1 MKKTFTILLTDDNK
15 EFVQNL
21 RDILEL
27 KGYKVLIAND
37 GFQALDIVSTTPVD
51 LILMDIKMPVMNG
64 VETFK
69 KIKSISPATPVI
81 MLTAYALEELIQ
93 ESIQEGAFACLRKP
107 LDFDKLFTTIEHAI
121 PKGSMILVVDDDE
134 NLCRNLLDILQQK
147 GFRVSYALD
156 STSAIERI
164 KTTAIDILLLD
175 MKLPPLNGLET
186 YIQIRDIRPQ
196 VVVVAI
202 TGFLSELEH
211 MVKMMNQNGAYALLE
226 KPINIDNLLSI
237 LKQIEHEIGTNIIKV
252 DNQISG

>member
-21 RDILEL
+21 SDILEL

-37 GFQALDIVSTTPVD
+37 GFQALDIISVRPVD

-69 KIKSISPATPVI
+69 KIKSISPVTPVI

-156 STSAIERI
+156 SLSAIEKI
-164 KTTAIDILLLD
+164 KTTVIDILLLD

-186 YIQIRDIRPQ
+186 YIQIREICPQ

-211 MVKMMNQNGAYALLE
+211 MVKMVQQNGAYALLE

-237 LKQIEHEIGTNIIKV
+237 LRQIEHQNGTNLFKI
-252 DNQISG
+252 DNQVSG